1 MSKTCDNYDP
11 NSTSQLRLKVY
22 RGANS
27 TFYTAT
33 DILLNNPG
41 SLADVI
47 AMDRDSVLYIHGFIE
62 NYERDNVLA
71 IINAYLDKGG
81 VNFILLDWGSI
92 ALNPNYF
99 YVANQV
105 GLIGKTIAEFFDKT
119 EKFFNLERLHIVG
132 HSLGAHVAGNIGRN
146 LKTINL
152 TRITGLDPAG
162 PLFYPSS
169 CHITATDAKTV
180 VAIHTDGRLYGTLS
194 QTGSIDFF
202 PNSDRPLQ
210 RGCSAIIGSFCSHQR
225 SVKYYVEALK
235 NPKAFP
241 ARRCNWNRDGKDDE
255 EIYFGDSTTSN
266 AHGAYCFNTNDQP
279 PFGKGS

>member
-1 MSKTCDNYDP
+1 MSKTCACFCLILYLARTNIVYGVTCDNYDP

-152 TRITGLDPAG
+152 TRITG
-162 PLFYPSS
+162 
-169 CHITATDAKTV
+169 
-180 VAIHTDGRLYGTLS
+180 
-194 QTGSIDFF
+194 
-202 PNSDRPLQ
+202 
-210 RGCSAIIGSFCSHQR
+210 SFCSHQR